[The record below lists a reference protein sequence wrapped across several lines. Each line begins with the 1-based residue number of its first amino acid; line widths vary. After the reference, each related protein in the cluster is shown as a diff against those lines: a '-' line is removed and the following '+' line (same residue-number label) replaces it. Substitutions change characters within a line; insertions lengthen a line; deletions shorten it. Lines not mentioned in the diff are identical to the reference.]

1 MNSILDGSETFGHNG
16 LKWWIGQ
23 VAPRETWSDRAALI
37 NDKDHKRENGTKD
50 VFSHRVKVRVVGYH
64 DQVPAEEL
72 PWAQVLSN
80 PMVASGYGAA
90 HKSHQLEG
98 GESVLGFWFDGTD
111 EQKPVITNVFYKN
124 QFAEDTTPNVK
135 GNSYEKPRVK
145 RTYNSV
151 SKDDV
156 TKIETGGSGGKKV
169 ATNEKVK
176 NVKFVKNKKGN
187 GKTRVYD
194 DVGRNKNNTKKVDN
208 TNQNPSETNAV
219 KRMNKGLD
227 VKTEK
232 PTCKGDSAV
241 GAITGA
247 MGDFAKLLMD
257 VEAYGD
263 FYVDSITGMAVN
275 FEGELELIAK
285 AIGSTMTTMT
295 TNVRDALFSEVED
308 KIEKF
313 TNKLIPEELK
323 SPFGE
328 SMKGIMDT
336 IFCLFENII
345 GGLKNTIKNFL
356 GALVGNFINAP
367 LCAVEQMIGSL
378 MGDVMDSIT
387 NLMSPILNGLSSTLG
402 GALGSVKGMIGK
414 ALAGINLLYNF
425 IGCDEQKCPLPSA
438 FENKIGPQQKDKMR
452 VNKIMKGISGIS
464 GKVID
469 RLPSTGIFEKK
480 GDGEPSSIASLVGGC
495 ESNVLRCGPPKIE
508 LFGGTPGVGGFAN
521 AVVNE
526 IGQIIGADLLD
537 SGMGYSQENPPYV
550 TFRDSCGDGA
560 GARGRAVIGKDG
572 SIERIIIDSTGYG
585 YMNRYGKVKTIYGD
599 IMSDTTSELS
609 NADSKSVTGQ
619 LDTVIV
625 ANTGFDYN
633 STDTIEIGDGKNEAC
648 GKLKVL
654 GGRIVGVEIECTGHG
669 FTSIPEIKINSETG
683 IGADLRPVLKF
694 TDVSEVSETLDSTTE
709 VISVVNCVDK
719 PLVGVNV

>member
-37 NDKDHKRENGTKD
+37 NDKDQARESGGEH

-80 PMVASGYGAA
+80 PMVASGYGAG

-124 QFAEDTTPNVK
+124 QFADDTTPNPK
-135 GNSYEKPRVK
+135 ANSYEKPRAK
-145 RTYNSV
+145 RKYNSTSPDGIERTPSGDSSGV
-151 SKDDV
+151 NPSNN
-156 TKIETGGSGGKKV
+156 TKI
-169 ATNEKVK
+169 K
-176 NVKFVKNKKGN
+176 NYEY
-187 GKTRVYD
+187 RVNRRGRRIYTE
-194 DVGRNKNNTKKVDN
+194 VGRNQYNTKKIDN
-208 TNQNPSETNAV
+208 LDQKVSETNAL

-227 VKTEK
+227 IKTEK
-232 PTCKGDSAV
+232 PTCKGESAV

-247 MGDFAKLLMD
+247 MADFSKLLMD

-263 FYVDSITGMAVN
+263 FYVDSITGMVVN
-275 FEGELELIAK
+275 FEGELELISK
-285 AIGSTMTTMT
+285 AIGGTMTTMT
-295 TNVRDALFSEVED
+295 TNVRDALFSEAEE

-328 SMKGIMDT
+328 SMKGVMDT
-336 IFCLFENII
+336 IYCLFENVI

-378 MGDVMDSIT
+378 MGNIMNKIE
-387 NLMSPILNGLSSTLG
+387 NLISPILGGLSATLG

-438 FENKIGPQQKDKMR
+438 FENKIGPSQGEKMR
-452 VNKIMKGISGIS
+452 VNKIMKGIDSIS
-464 GKVID
+464 DKVTD

-526 IGQIIGADLLD
+526 IGEIIGADLLD
-537 SGMGYSQENPPYV
+537 GGMGYTAESPPYV

-633 STDTIEIGDGKNEAC
+633 STDTVEIGDGKNEAC

-719 PLVGVNV
+719 PLMGVNV

>member
-1 MNSILDGSETFGHNG
+1 MNSILEGSETFGHNG
-16 LKWWIGQ
+16 LKWWVGQ

-37 NDKDHKRENGTKD
+37 NDKDHARESGGKD

-72 PWAQVLSN
+72 PWAQVLST
-80 PMVASGYGAA
+80 PMLASGYGAA

-124 QFAEDTTPNVK
+124 QFADDTTPNVK
-135 GNSYEKPRVK
+135 GNSYKKPVVK

-151 SKDDV
+151 SKDNVTRIDEGDGDGV
-156 TKIETGGSGGKKV
+156 NPSNNTKI
-169 ATNEKVK
+169 K
-176 NVKFVKNKKGN
+176 NYKYVKNKKGN

-194 DVGRNKNNTKKVDN
+194 DVGRNKNNTKNVVESD
-208 TNQNPSETNAV
+208 QNPSETNSV
-219 KRMNKGLD
+219 NRMNQGLD

-247 MGDFAKLLMD
+247 MGDFSKLLQN

-263 FYVDSITGMAVN
+263 FYVNSITGMAVN
-275 FEGELELIAK
+275 FEGELELISK
-285 AIGSTMTTMT
+285 AIGGTMTTMT
-295 TNVRDALFSEVED
+295 TNVRDALFSAAEE

-313 TNKLIPEELK
+313 TNKIIPEELK

-336 IFCLFENII
+336 IYCLFENVV

-378 MGDVMDSIT
+378 MGNIMNKIE
-387 NLMSPILNGLSSTLG
+387 NLISPILGGLSATLG
-402 GALGSVKGMIGK
+402 GALGSIKGMIGK

-425 IGCDEQKCPLPSA
+425 IGCDEQKCPLPSS
-438 FENKIGPQQKDKMR
+438 FENKIGPSQKEKMR
-452 VNKIMKGISGIS
+452 VNKIMKGIDSIS
-464 GKVID
+464 DKVTD

-508 LFGGTPGVGGFAN
+508 LFGGTPGVGGIAN

-526 IGQIIGADLLD
+526 IGEIIGADILD
-537 SGMGYSQENPPYV
+537 RGMGYTAESPPYV
-550 TFRDSCGDGA
+550 VFRDNCGDGA
-560 GARGRAVIGKDG
+560 GARGTAVIGKDG

-633 STDTIEIGDGKNEAC
+633 STDTVEIGDGKNEAC

-669 FTSIPEIKINSETG
+669 FTSIPEVKINSETG

-719 PLVGVNV
+719 PLMGVNV

>member
-1 MNSILDGSETFGHNG
+1 MNSILEGSETFGHNG

-37 NDKDHKRENGTKD
+37 NDKDQSRESGGEH

-80 PMVASGYGAA
+80 PMVASGYGAG

-124 QFAEDTTPNVK
+124 QFADDTTPNPK
-135 GNSYEKPRVK
+135 ANSYEKPRAK
-145 RTYNSV
+145 RKYNSTSADGV
-151 SKDDV
+151 ERVESGDSTGV
-156 TKIETGGSGGKKV
+156 NPSNNTKI
-169 ATNEKVK
+169 K
-176 NVKFVKNKKGN
+176 NYEY
-187 GKTRVYD
+187 RVNRRGRRIYTE
-194 DVGRNKNNTKKVDN
+194 VGRNQYNTKKIDN
-208 TNQNPSETNAV
+208 LDQKVSETNAL

-227 VKTEK
+227 IKTEK
-232 PTCKGDSAV
+232 PTCKGESAV

-247 MGDFAKLLMD
+247 MADFSKLLMD

-263 FYVDSITGMAVN
+263 FYVDSITGMVVN
-275 FEGELELIAK
+275 FEGELELISK
-285 AIGSTMTTMT
+285 AIGGTMTTMT
-295 TNVRDALFSEVED
+295 TNVRDALFSEAEE

-328 SMKGIMDT
+328 SMKGVMDT
-336 IFCLFENII
+336 IYCLFENVI

-378 MGDVMDSIT
+378 MGNIMNKIT
-387 NLMSPILNGLSSTLG
+387 NLISPILGGLSATLG

-438 FENKIGPQQKDKMR
+438 FENKIGPSQGEKMR
-452 VNKIMKGISGIS
+452 VNKIMKGIDSIS
-464 GKVID
+464 DKVTD

-526 IGQIIGADLLD
+526 IGEIIGADLLD
-537 SGMGYSQENPPYV
+537 GGMGYTAESPPYV

-633 STDTIEIGDGKNEAC
+633 STDTVEIGDGKNEAC

-694 TDVSEVSETLDSTTE
+694 TDVSEVSEALDSTTE

-719 PLVGVNV
+719 PLMGVNV